1 MLDRKTLKQRLHYQ
15 GKQYTNGQYARGGD
29 HGGKHML
36 TQAAERIEELE
47 NGLYDLLND
56 CINFADKG
64 QLTDSIL
71 KRASSLLEGRDG
83 VDMDAQYKDLFIP
96 LTR

>member
-1 MLDRKTLKQRLHYQ
+1 MLGRKTLKQRLHYQ
-15 GKQYTNGQYARGGD
+15 GKQYQSGQYARGGY

-47 NGLYDLLND
+47 NCLYDLLND

-64 QLTDSIL
+64 QLTDQIL
-71 KRASSLLEGRDG
+71 ERASSLLEGRDG
-83 VDMDAQYKDLFIP
+83 VDIHAQYKDLFMP

>member
-15 GKQYTNGQYARGGD
+15 GKQYANGQYARGGD

-47 NGLYDLLND
+47 NGLNDLLND

-71 KRASSLLEGRDG
+71 ERASELLKGCNG
-83 VDMDAQYKDLFIP
+83 VDSRAIKQNWYVP
-96 LTR
+96 LPR

>member
-47 NGLYDLLND
+47 NGLNDLLND
-56 CINFADKG
+56 CINFANKG

-71 KRASSLLEGRDG
+71 ERASSLLEGRDG
-83 VDMDAQYKDLFIP
+83 VDVHEKYDGLFIP
-96 LTR
+96 LPR